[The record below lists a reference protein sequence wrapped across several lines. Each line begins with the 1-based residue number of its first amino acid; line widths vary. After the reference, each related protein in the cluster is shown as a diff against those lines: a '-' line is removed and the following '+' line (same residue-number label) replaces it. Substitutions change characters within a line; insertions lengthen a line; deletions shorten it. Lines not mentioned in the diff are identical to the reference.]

1 MRDKKH
7 PCFTPHETGAK
18 IGRHAHIKVTKDMI
32 TQPKTLDN
40 MQSLDRL
47 VDWGGAFCLVKRGG
61 KAPIGRG
68 WQRGGAPIATV
79 SNHIGGGGSVGL
91 LGGSLSGGLVFW
103 DLDRDYGAWA
113 ARFPLLATSAT
124 VIRRNEPDRGK
135 VILRVRDRLP
145 ASTSSR
151 EAGCDL
157 LADGKQGVFVGL
169 HPSGARY
176 ELTAG
181 ELVTVGFDDLAAAWL
196 DWTGSELWPVGV
208 DRASVASGPGKVAT
222 AATSADRGAARQPV
236 GAGGSLVEQVR
247 AAWPV
252 ALDVFKHWGRVGE
265 IQSEPGGDL
274 RLLNNGGLIVGD
286 PAGPSP
292 WRWYCFSDDN
302 GGDTFDAWAY
312 CMTGQRLNR
321 ADKKLFRAVLVDMAT
336 AAGIEIKPDPDPV
349 YIPDP
354 SSGELVALADF
365 LALGRDLAGVY
376 DWHYETV
383 SGGRRSDPSALKTF
397 VAALAIM
404 GKAGGLESPLS
415 TRHIATAAGMGNKTA
430 GDALERL
437 VGAYGLL
444 ERVKGGTAF
453 LASVYRLS
461 GDFVASVWSHRD
473 TLQFNTQGTTVLLG
487 AYERRVKPL
496 CVELQ
501 TSSVDTQTVSDYGDH
516 DAFLRTSTPKTGEAA
531 GVKSFKAAGGGVIM
545 VDVRDGETGS
555 GGRSGDKELGPS
567 ALLVV
572 AALVAA
578 DGQNV
583 GELASS
589 TGLCASTV
597 SRILGSLAENGLIEL
612 DRGRSLVASLRD
624 DWRLILDR
632 VTRGLRTAGLSHGRK
647 LKVIS
652 SRLARFGW
660 LLARM
665 HKDHNLHDLVASVFD
680 RAVQWRRA
688 LEQAVAA

>member
-1 MRDKKH
+1 
-7 PCFTPHETGAK
+7 
-18 IGRHAHIKVTKDMI
+18 MI
-32 TQPKTLDN
+32 TQQKTLDN

-61 KAPIGRG
+61 KAPIGQG
-68 WQRGGAPIATV
+68 WQRGGAPIPAV
-79 SNHIGGGGSVGL
+79 SAHIGGGGSVGL

-103 DLDRDYGAWA
+103 DVDRDYGAWA

-135 VILRVRDRLP
+135 VILRIRDRLP

-151 EAGCDL
+151 GAGCDL
-157 LADGKQGVFVGL
+157 LADGKQGVVIGV

-181 ELVTVGFDDLAAAWL
+181 ELVTVGFDDLAAAWR
-196 DWTGSELWPVGV
+196 DWTGADLWPVGV

-252 ALDVFKHWGRVGE
+252 ALDVFKHWGKVGE
-265 IQSEPGGDL
+265 IQSEPGGEL

-354 SSGELVALADF
+354 STGELIALADF

-437 VGAYGLL
+437 VGSYGLL

-461 GDFVASVWSHRD
+461 GDFVASVWSHRA
-473 TLQFNTQGTTVLLG
+473 TLQFNTQGTTVLVG
-487 AYERRVKPL
+487 GNDRRVKPL
-496 CVELQ
+496 RVELQ
-501 TSSVDTQTVSDYGDH
+501 SSSVDTQTVSDYGDH
-516 DAFLRTSTPKTGEAA
+516 DAFLRTSTPKTGDAA
-531 GVKSFKAAGGGVIM
+531 GVKSFKAAGGGVTM
-545 VDVRDGETGS
+545 VDVRDRETGS

-632 VTRGLRTAGLSHGRK
+632 VTKGLRTAGLSYGRK

>member
-1 MRDKKH
+1 
-7 PCFTPHETGAK
+7 
-18 IGRHAHIKVTKDMI
+18 MI

-196 DWTGSELWPVGV
+196 DWTGSELWPAGA

-222 AATSADRGAARQPV
+222 VATMPDRGAARQTV

-265 IQSEPGGDL
+265 IQAETGGDL
-274 RLLNNGGLIVGD
+274 RLLKNGGLIVGD

-292 WRWYCFSDDN
+292 WRWYCFREDT

-321 ADKKLFRAVLVDMAT
+321 ADKKMFRAVLVDMAT

-349 YIPDP
+349 FIPDP

-383 SGGRRSDPSALKTF
+383 SGGRRSDPSALKAF

-415 TRHIATAAGMGNKTA
+415 TRHIATAAGMSNKTA
-430 GDALERL
+430 GDALGRL
-437 VGAYGLL
+437 VGGYGLL
-444 ERVKGGTAF
+444 ERVKMGSAF